1 MYDHRGGKTMRL
13 SGGSS
18 NGLSSSAPFDRW
30 YRYPAGFSRSSLK
43 LALDVAHESRSV
55 DLVVDPFAGTG
66 SVGTALFETGSGFA
80 GLEAHPEIAE
90 LANLKFER
98 RGPSGGLIEAA
109 ADVVR
114 RTQPAPIA
122 SEHELVRRCFDD
134 EVLAKLVGLR
144 TVIVGS
150 SEQAW
155 SKYLKWALLGTLRDV
170 ASVKVGWPY
179 QRPALPRVAPHSDPV
194 KRFAQRVQWI
204 AEDLAEAPPAFRSSV
219 ISADSRDPGV
229 WRGFLNPSSADASVS
244 SPPYLNNFDYADATR
259 IELYFWRTASSW
271 REMCQVVRSGM
282 IIATT
287 QQTRIE
293 LAREAARRME
303 MYPTFRCELRPL
315 IRALAIERAQRRQG
329 KEYDRVLG
337 PYFLGIVNVLS
348 NLFEVLKHGGRCVWL
363 VGDSAPYG
371 IYVDTP
377 RYIAHLARDVGFV
390 LQDDILVRS
399 RGRRWEGNGVRHTM
413 ELSERLIV
421 FARPDS

>member
-1 MYDHRGGKTMRL
+1 MYDHRGGETMRGA
-13 SGGSS
+13 GGAS

-43 LALDVAHESRSV
+43 LALDVVQESRGI

-66 SVGTALFETGSGFA
+66 SVGTALFEIGSGFA

-90 LANLKFER
+90 LASLKFER
-98 RGPSGGLIEAA
+98 RGPSRGLIEAA
-109 ADVVR
+109 TDVVR
-114 RTQPAPIA
+114 KIQTAPVD

-134 EVLAKLVGLR
+134 EVLAELVGLR
-144 TVIVGS
+144 TAIVRS
-150 SEQAW
+150 ADQTW
-155 SKYLKWALLGTLRDV
+155 STYLKWALLGTLRDV

-179 QRPALPRVAPHSDPV
+179 QRPALERVAPHSDPI
-194 KRFAQRVQWI
+194 KRFTQRAQWM

-219 ISADSRDPGV
+219 IAADSRDPGT
-229 WRGFLNPSSADASVS
+229 WRGFLKSSSTDASVT

-259 IELYFWRTASSW
+259 IELYFWGTASSW

-287 QQTRIE
+287 QQTRID
-293 LAREAARRME
+293 LAREAAARME
-303 MYPTFRCELRPL
+303 MYPTFRCELQPL
-315 IRALAIERAQRRQG
+315 ICALATERAERRQG

-348 NLFEVLKHGGRCVWL
+348 NLFGVLRPGGRCAWL

-377 RYIAHLARDVGFV
+377 KYIAHLARDVGFI
-390 LQDDILVRS
+390 LQDDIPVRS
-399 RGRRWEGNGVRHTM
+399 RGRRWESNGVRHTM

-421 FARPDS
+421 FARPK